1 MIISFDVNNQI
12 ISRTDENR
20 VVSKSVNYL
29 IAKFSFS
36 EDWNKNSLITPLFIS
51 SDKKAYTPELRTD
64 GKYIDEEG
72 CCFVPHEALEAG
84 GILLVSVT
92 EYNGDLKK
100 RITANTAV
108 VHVEESGE
116 TTAQTSMV
124 PTPSVYEQIMSDYI
138 EVKNNALMNNN
149 TDLKLTDRL
158 LQLTANGEA
167 VGKGIDLPRCPV
179 VNMIDVQENIVL
191 NEQGVPFGGDISIIL
206 PNLKAVGYGIVAG
219 KYNSDGIF
227 IPGKLYNQ
235 LPPIAQNE
243 FALATNIGMAL
254 YVEAEDTKMVL
265 DKTILGEISNSDATS
280 KYYEG
285 IYQKARGGTD
295 EEKVYLFCGVSSEN
309 GEVLQEMAADLAEY
323 LKNGKKLCVSFIPF
337 DEGGAENG

>member
-12 ISRTDENR
+12 IKRTDENR

-36 EDWNKNSLITPLFIS
+36 EDWNQNSLITPLFIS
-51 SDKKAYTPELRTD
+51 SDKEAYTPELRTD
-64 GKYIDEEG
+64 GKYIDEDG
-72 CCFVPHEALEAG
+72 CCFVPHEALETG

-92 EYNGDLKK
+92 EYDGELKK

-167 VGKGIDLPRCPV
+167 VGDGVVLSKAPV
-179 VNMIDVQENIVL
+179 VNMIDIQSNIIVE
-191 NEQGVPFGGDISIIL
+191 EQGLAFGGNISMIL
-206 PNLKAVGYGIVAG
+206 LDSKTMGFGILGGQINRDGSFLPGELYPLLPPYATDGFIGATQINIAFSVVNEGMEVVFDEALFKQLISNDVTAEVIQG
-219 KYNSDGIF
+219 IYVRHLGDTEKKQYLFFGIKSENSDF
-227 IPGKLYNQ
+227 
-235 LPPIAQNE
+235 
-243 FALATNIGMAL
+243 
-254 YVEAEDTKMVL
+254 
-265 DKTILGEISNSDATS
+265 LGEMMTELS
-280 KYYEG
+280 
-285 IYQKARGGTD
+285 Q
-295 EEKVYLFCGVSSEN
+295 YLSMGDK
-309 GEVLQEMAADLAEY
+309 M
-323 LKNGKKLCVSFIPF
+323 CVSFIPF
-337 DEGGAENG
+337 GGESNEQ

>member
-64 GKYIDEEG
+64 GRYIDEEG
-72 CCFVPHEALEAG
+72 CCFVPHEALEAE

-92 EYNGDLKK
+92 EYDGDLKK

-116 TTAQTSMV
+116 TTAQTSLA
-124 PTPSVYEQIMSDYI
+124 PEPSVYEKLISDYKEI
-138 EVKNNALMNNN
+138 KENALMKNNV
-149 TDLKLTDRL
+149 DLKLTDRI

-167 VGKGIDLPRCPV
+167 VGEGTVLPKAPV
-179 VNMIDVQENIVL
+179 VNMIDIQSNIIVEEEGL
-191 NEQGVPFGGDISIIL
+191 VFGGNISIIL
-206 PNLKAVGYGIVAG
+206 PDSKIVGFGILG
-219 KYNSDGIF
+219 GRINSDGSF
-227 IPGKLYNQ
+227 LPGELYPL
-235 LPPIAQNE
+235 LPPYATDGFNGATQIKIAFSVVFE
-243 FALATNIGMAL
+243 GMKIVFDEALL
-254 YVEAEDTKMVL
+254 KQL
-265 DKTILGEISNSDATS
+265 ISNDITAEFIQGVYKSHLGDT
-280 KYYEG
+280 
-285 IYQKARGGTD
+285 
-295 EEKVYLFCGVSSEN
+295 EKKQYLFFGIKSDNRDFLNEITTEFSQFLSMGN
-309 GEVLQEMAADLAEY
+309 QM
-323 LKNGKKLCVSFIPF
+323 CVSFISF
-337 DEGGAENG
+337 GGESNEQ

>member
-64 GKYIDEEG
+64 GKYIDEDG
-72 CCFVPHEALEAG
+72 CCFVPHEALETG

-92 EYNGDLKK
+92 EYDGDLKK

-138 EVKNNALMNNN
+138 EIKNNALMNNN

-167 VGKGIDLPRCPV
+167 VGEGAVLPRAPV
-179 VNMIDVQENIVL
+179 VNMIDIQDNIIIDDSDLVI
-191 NEQGVPFGGDISIIL
+191 GGDISIVFQSSTY
-206 PNLKAVGYGIVAG
+206 AGYGIVAG
-219 KYNSDGIF
+219 KYDSDGTF
-227 IPGKLYNQ
+227 IPGKLYEK
-235 LPPIAQNE
+235 LPQAAGENLAYATDINMAFSVENE
-243 FALATNIGMAL
+243 GLKI
-254 YVEAEDTKMVL
+254 VI
-265 DKTILGEISNSDATS
+265 DKTILSSLTNESTTYVEANYIEAINGSD
-280 KYYEG
+280 
-285 IYQKARGGTD
+285 
-295 EEKVYLFCGVSSEN
+295 EKKLYLFCGIYSNDED
-309 GEVLQEMAADLAEY
+309 VLFEFSRAISTY
-323 LKNGKKLCVSFIPF
+323 LKYGKQMCISYIPF
-337 DEGGAENG
+337 DDGGDENE

>member
-1 MIISFDVNNQI
+1 MKISELPQATKVNDNDIIP
-12 ISRTDENR
+12 
-20 VVSKSVNYL
+20 VVQ
-29 IAKFSFS
+29 
-36 EDWNKNSLITPLFIS
+36 D
-51 SDKKAYTPELRTD
+51 
-64 GKYIDEEG
+64 
-72 CCFVPHEALEAG
+72 
-84 GILLVSVT
+84 
-92 EYNGDLKK
+92 
-100 RITANTAV
+100 
-108 VHVEESGE
+108 GE
-116 TTAQTSMV
+116 TKQASKQQFLLG
-124 PTPSVYEQIMSDYI
+124 TP
-138 EVKNNALMNNN
+138 N
-149 TDLKLTDRL
+149 DLKLTDRL

-254 YVEAEDTKMVL
+254 YVETEDTKMVL

-285 IYQKARGGTD
+285 IYQKARVGTD

-309 GEVLQEMAADLAEY
+309 GEVLQEMAAGLAEY
-323 LKNGKKLCVSFIPF
+323 LKNGKKLCISFIPF

>member
-36 EDWNKNSLITPLFIS
+36 EDWNQNSLITPLFIS

-92 EYNGDLKK
+92 ENDGDLKK

-124 PTPSVYEQIMSDYI
+124 PKPSVYEQIMSDYI
-138 EVKNNALMNNN
+138 EIKNNALMNNN

-167 VGKGIDLPRCPV
+167 VGEGTVLPRAPV
-179 VNMIDVQENIVL
+179 VNMIDIQSNIIVE
-191 NEQGVPFGGDISIIL
+191 EQGLVFGGNISMIL
-206 PNLKAVGYGIVAG
+206 PNTKTAGFGILG
-219 KYNSDGIF
+219 GRINSDGSF
-227 IPGKLYNQ
+227 LPGELYPL
-235 LPPIAQNE
+235 LPPYAMDGFVGATQINIAFSAVN
-243 FALATNIGMAL
+243 
-254 YVEAEDTKMVL
+254 
-265 DKTILGEISNSDATS
+265 
-280 KYYEG
+280 EG
-285 IYQKARGGTD
+285 IELVFD
-295 EEKVYLFCGVSSEN
+295 EAMFKQLLSNDVTAEFIQGIYVQNFGDAEKKQYLFFGLKSEN
-309 GEVLQEMAADLAEY
+309 GDFLGEMTTALSQY
-323 LKNGKKLCVSFIPF
+323 LSMGDKVCVSFIPF
-337 DEGGAENG
+337 GGGVSNE